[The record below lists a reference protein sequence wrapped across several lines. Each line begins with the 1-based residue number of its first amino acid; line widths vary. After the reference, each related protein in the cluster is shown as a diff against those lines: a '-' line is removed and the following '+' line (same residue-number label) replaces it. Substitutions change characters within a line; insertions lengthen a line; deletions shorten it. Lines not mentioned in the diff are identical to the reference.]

1 MSSHWKNPACIEYSS
16 TSRPHISIFVK
27 QFLFSGPNKFTY
39 PHLGHC
45 QYGGLFL
52 EIDDTER
59 YFEFCRDMNDF
70 MIGSENKGIYIT
82 LIWFT
87 GYSIGSLLGRLSP
100 TMCRTVYVETFPR
113 EMLFQPDV
121 LVKVNISVAC
131 QYIVC
136 PSLQRE
142 KQDIFF
148 V

>member
-1 MSSHWKNPACIEYSS
+1 MSSQRKNTACIEYSS
-16 TSRPHISIFVK
+16 SSRSHIAIFVK

-39 PHLGHC
+39 AHLGHC

-52 EIDDTER
+52 EIDDTEN

-70 MIGSENKGIYIT
+70 RIGAENKGIYIT

-87 GYSIGSLLGRLSP
+87 GYSIGSLLGRLSHS
-100 TMCRTVYVETFPR
+100 MCRTVYVETFPR

-121 LVKVNISVAC
+121 LVKANTSVAC

-136 PSLQRE
+136 PSLQSG
-142 KQDIFF
+142 KQDMCTI
-148 V
+148 